1 MESLV
6 NALLSNAL
14 VATGLAL
21 APLVLSRFGRS
32 PALVHSLWLVVLLKL
47 VTPPLV
53 QVPLA
58 ISSYRAPST
67 STRGRRRCF
76 QAHPGGAARIGKNC
90 PPTWSRTTVSPLSVS
105 GMELLKALSPR
116 SRPETRNWVRRAAAR
131 ASLPQPTRQ
140 NGLMRRT
147 LMQRTTLPRSPCA
160 IFRAGKFLPWR

>member
-21 APLVLSRFGRS
+21 APLVLSRLGRS

-76 QAHPGGAARIGKNC
+76 QAHPGGAARSARTAR
-90 PPTWSRTTVSPLSVS
+90 PPGP
-105 GMELLKALSPR
+105 G
-116 SRPETRNWVRRAAAR
+116 
-131 ASLPQPTRQ
+131 RQ
-140 NGLMRRT
+140 
-147 LMQRTTLPRSPCA
+147 
-160 IFRAGKFLPWR
+160 

>member
-21 APLVLSRFGRS
+21 APLVLSRLGRS

-58 ISSYRAPST
+58 ISSTAPQVRPPGAVDVSSRLT
-67 STRGRRRCF
+67 LAARPDRQELPAFGS
-76 QAHPGGAARIGKNC
+76 GGA
-90 PPTWSRTTVSPLSVS
+90 S
-105 GMELLKALSPR
+105 G
-116 SRPETRNWVRRAAAR
+116 RAAF
-131 ASLPQPTRQ
+131 ASHR
-140 NGLMRRT
+140 
-147 LMQRTTLPRSPCA
+147 
-160 IFRAGKFLPWR
+160 